1 MSHYLLLERTFQ
13 VHHYILSAKQ
23 SSVEIDIFES
33 VIFIWIILVIFF
45 LQNKIYF
52 YIMITLT
59 WNNNAKSR
67 FIDLS

>member
-1 MSHYLLLERTFQ
+1 M
-13 VHHYILSAKQ
+13 
-23 SSVEIDIFES
+23 
-33 VIFIWIILVIFF
+33 IFF

-59 WNNNAKSR
+59 WNNNEKSR